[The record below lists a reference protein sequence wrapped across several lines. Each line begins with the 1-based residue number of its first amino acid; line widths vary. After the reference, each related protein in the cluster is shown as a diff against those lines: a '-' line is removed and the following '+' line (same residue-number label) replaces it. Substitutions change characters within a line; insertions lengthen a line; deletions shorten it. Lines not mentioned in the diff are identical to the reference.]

1 MAFAAVNSLPLL
13 LEGRDVRRE
22 KSAVAKE
29 HLEFKH
35 HTSSDAKFKIT
46 QVNTADFVACEYL
59 NSSPVSIM
67 IVGLDAS
74 Y

>member
-13 LEGRDVRRE
+13 PEGRDVRRK

-29 HLEFKH
+29 YLYFKH
-35 HTSSDAKFKIT
+35 HTPQMQSLKSHIE
-46 QVNTADFVACEYL
+46 NTGNFVACEYL

-67 IVGLDAS
+67 IIVLDAS